1 MPRDHQN
8 HRLAFPALCTR
19 TSISPFSIYYSFEDL
34 SMDTGRVI
42 FLIRFG
48 WDHLTEQYTSYV
60 LLWVPVFLIEELGNL
75 DSFWG
80 I

>member
-1 MPRDHQN
+1 
-8 HRLAFPALCTR
+8 
-19 TSISPFSIYYSFEDL
+19 
-34 SMDTGRVI
+34 MDTGRVI

>member
-8 HRLAFPALCTR
+8 HRLAFPALLYSYIDIT
-19 TSISPFSIYYSFEDL
+19 FLIYYSFEDL

>member
-1 MPRDHQN
+1 
-8 HRLAFPALCTR
+8 
-19 TSISPFSIYYSFEDL
+19 
-34 SMDTGRVI
+34 MDTGRVI

-48 WDHLTEQYTSYV
+48 WDHLTEQHTSYV